1 MVRNTGIT
9 LECTRTVPAA
19 SAVGTIL
26 PVTIKTSPTQTGD
39 TEIFVPQTENWIF
52 TDCYVLTAADYGT
65 SQPMVNFIKN
75 RAISMGTSTSLG
87 ALLVTSNT
95 RPRFL
100 PQPIGFE
107 AGSIVTMET
116 ITTIANDT
124 SADSIKFYV
133 AVSIQ

>member
-9 LECTRTVPAA
+9 LECTRNVPAA

-39 TEIFVPQTENWIF
+39 TEIFVPQTENWVF
-52 TDCYVLTAADYGT
+52 TDCYVLATADYGA

-75 RAISMGTSTSLG
+75 RAISMGTSSSL
-87 ALLVTSNT
+87 AELLVTSYT

-116 ITTIANDT
+116 ITTIVAGVG
-124 SADSIKFYV
+124 ADSIKFYV

>member
-1 MVRNTGIT
+1 M
-9 LECTRTVPAA
+9 
-19 SAVGTIL
+19 
-26 PVTIKTSPTQTGD
+26 TIKTSPIQSGD

-52 TDCYVLTAADYGT
+52 TDCYVLATADYGT

-116 ITTIANDT
+116 ITTIVAGVG
-124 SADSIKFYV
+124 ADSIKFYV

>member
-9 LECTRTVPAA
+9 LECTRAVPAA

-52 TDCYVLTAADYGT
+52 TDCYVLATADYGA

-75 RAISMGTSTSLG
+75 RAISMGTSTSLA

-116 ITTIANDT
+116 ITTIVAGVA
-124 SADSIKFYV
+124 ADAIKFYV

>member
-9 LECTRTVPAA
+9 LECTRTIAA
-19 SAVGTIL
+19 SAGTGTIN
-26 PVTIKTSPTQTGD
+26 PVTIKTSPIQSGD

-124 SADSIKFYV
+124 DADSIKFYV

>member
-9 LECTRTVPAA
+9 LECTRTIAA
-19 SAVGTIL
+19 SAGTGTIN
-26 PVTIKTSPTQTGD
+26 PVTIKTSPIQSGD
-39 TEIFVPQTENWIF
+39 TEIFVP
-52 TDCYVLTAADYGT
+52 
-65 SQPMVNFIKN
+65 
-75 RAISMGTSTSLG
+75 
-87 ALLVTSNT
+87 SNT